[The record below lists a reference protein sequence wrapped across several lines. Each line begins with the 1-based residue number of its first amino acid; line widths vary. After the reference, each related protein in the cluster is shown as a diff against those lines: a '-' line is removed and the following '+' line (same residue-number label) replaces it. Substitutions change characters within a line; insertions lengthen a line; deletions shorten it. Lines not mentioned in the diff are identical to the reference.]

1 MIPELLVA
9 ILAAAGILALLV
21 AVLAATEPEPARIRP
36 AAPALPAGVGDR
48 RSAAHDSAG

>member
-21 AVLAATEPEPARIRP
+21 AVLAATEPEPARIRT
-36 AAPALPAGVGDR
+36 AAPSGMDAR
-48 RSAAHDSAG
+48 RAAAHDSAG